1 LNRHLAQLNIAT
13 LRHPIDDPRVA
24 DFVDAL
30 PLVNGAGE
38 RSPGYVWRLQSDTG
52 DATDIQVFED
62 PLVIVN
68 LTLWESLEAL
78 KTFAYRGVHRDF
90 FRRRAE
96 WFVEGSSRTA
106 LWWLPAGILPTTDGA
121 KRRLDF
127 IDAFGVS
134 PYAFEMGQ
142 HHAPMVVERVGADD
156 ARLHRFHLDEAV
168 SDRTEFVVAELD
180 DVAVAF
186 GASRMVD
193 DTTAEITRIDVHQS
207 ARRLRV
213 GAAIVAELE
222 GAARASGATRLLLES
237 TPRRLAAVELYEGF
251 GFRRCP
257 CWGQYTSSAESIC
270 LEKPLV
276 EEPGRLA

>member
-1 LNRHLAQLNIAT
+1 VNRHLAQLNIAT

-24 DFVDAL
+24 DFFDAL

-38 RSPGYVWRLQSDTG
+38 RSPGYLWRLQSDTG
-52 DATDIQVFED
+52 DATDIQLFED

-78 KTFAYRGVHRDF
+78 KAFAYRGVHRDF

-96 WFVEGSSRTA
+96 WFVEGASRTA
-106 LWWLPAGILPTTDGA
+106 LWWLPAGSLPSTDEA

-127 IDAFGVS
+127 IDAFGMS
-134 PYAFEMGQ
+134 PYAFAMGQ
-142 HHAPMVVERVGADD
+142 NHAPMVVERVAADD
-156 ARLHRFHLDEAV
+156 SRLRRFGLDEAV
-168 SDRTEFVVAELD
+168 GRRAAFVVVELD
-180 DVAVAF
+180 DVPVAF

-193 DTTAEITRIDVHQS
+193 DTTAEITRIDVDTS

-222 GAARASGATRLLLES
+222 GAARAAGATRLLLES
-237 TPRRLAAVELYEGF
+237 TPRRLAAIELYERF

-257 CWGQYTSSAESIC
+257 CWDRYAASAESIC

>member
-1 LNRHLAQLNIAT
+1 MNRNLAQLNIAT

-38 RSPGYVWRLQSDTG
+38 RSPGYLWRLQSDTG

-78 KTFAYRGVHRDF
+78 KAFAYRGVHRDF

-106 LWWLPAGILPTTDGA
+106 LWWLPAGGLPTIDEA

-127 IDAFGVS
+127 IDAFGMS

-142 HHAPMVVERVGADD
+142 VHPPMVVERVGADD
-156 ARLHRFHLDEAV
+156 SRLQRFQP
-168 SDRTEFVVAELD
+168 DRAAGGRTTFVVAELD

-193 DTTAEITRIDVHQS
+193 DTTAEITRIDVDPS

-213 GAAIVAELE
+213 GAAIVAHLE
-222 GAARASGATRLLLES
+222 GAARADGATRLLLES
-237 TPRRLAAVELYEGF
+237 TPRRLAAIELYEAF

-257 CWGQYTSSAESIC
+257 CWGKYAGSADSIC

-276 EEPGRLA
+276 E

>member
-1 LNRHLAQLNIAT
+1 MNRHLAQLNIAT
-13 LRHPIDDPRVA
+13 LRHPIDDPRIA

-38 RSPGYVWRLQSDTG
+38 RSPGYLWRLQSDTG
-52 DATDIQVFED
+52 DATDIRVFED

-68 LTLWESLEAL
+68 LTLWETLESLKA
-78 KTFAYRGVHRDF
+78 FAYRGVHRDF

-96 WFVEGSSRTA
+96 WFVEGLSRTA
-106 LWWLPAGILPTTDGA
+106 LWWLPAGALPTIDEA

-134 PYAFEMGQ
+134 PYAFAMGQ
-142 HHAPMVVERVGADD
+142 NHAPLVVERVGADD
-156 ARLHRFHLDEAV
+156 ARLQRFQLDEAID
-168 SDRTEFVVAELD
+168 DRAAYVVAELD
-180 DVAVAF
+180 DVTVAF

-193 DTTAEITRIDVHQS
+193 DTTAEITRIDVDPS

-222 GAARASGATRLLLES
+222 GAARATGASRLLLES
-237 TPRRLAAVELYEGF
+237 TPRRLAAIELYEGF

-257 CWGQYTSSAESIC
+257 CWGHYAGSAESIC

-276 EEPGRLA
+276 E